1 MSVLDIGNEDMY
13 IGLIIG
19 FSVMIGLIIVLCVMW
34 KCCCTKIATIKQQ
47 PAGPSKAWEVGMSHG
62 SAWNSNRSAWNSKKK
77 NNYYNDS
84 IHNNTMTTE
93 GGTVKMDESKF
104 LQRYL

>member
-19 FSVMIGLIIVLCVMW
+19 FSVMIGIFIILCVAW
-34 KCCCTKIATIKQQ
+34 KCCCTKTATIKQQ
-47 PAGPSKAWEVGMSHG
+47 PAVPSKAWEVGMSDG
-62 SAWNSNRSAWNSKKK
+62 TAWTSKKK

-93 GGTVKMDESKF
+93 GGTVKMDEGQF
-104 LQRYL
+104 LQRYI